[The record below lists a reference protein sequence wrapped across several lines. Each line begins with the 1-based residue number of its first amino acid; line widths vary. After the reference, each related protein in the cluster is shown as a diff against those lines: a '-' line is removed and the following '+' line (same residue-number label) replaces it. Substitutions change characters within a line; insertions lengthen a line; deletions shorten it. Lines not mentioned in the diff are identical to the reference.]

1 MRWTLTCNSEIS
13 GWLKN
18 EKLCIDV
25 AAQMIQ
31 LFKIDDSN
39 FHAIFQQL
47 TNKYEA
53 FDRKSLEIENRMV
66 KYNQRLQS
74 TNMFASKYQ
83 RYESQ
88 RKLYHWTRNFG
99 KKNSL
104 KNLRISKNFYTTES
118 EIKFEVI

>member
-1 MRWTLTCNSEIS
+1 
-13 GWLKN
+13 
-18 EKLCIDV
+18 
-25 AAQMIQ
+25 MIQ

-83 RYESQ
+83 RYESYSMT
-88 RKLYHWTRNFG
+88 KALSLDAEFHAEFEFVVKISIPPTYFAWANF
-99 KKNSL
+99 
-104 KNLRISKNFYTTES
+104 KNFYTTES
-118 EIKFEVI
+118 EIKFGVI

>member
-1 MRWTLTCNSEIS
+1 
-13 GWLKN
+13 
-18 EKLCIDV
+18 
-25 AAQMIQ
+25 MIQ

-83 RYESQ
+83 RYESY
-88 RKLYHWTRNFG
+88 RTALLG
-99 KKNSL
+99 SL
-104 KNLRISKNFYTTES
+104 HLVISWG
-118 EIKFEVI
+118 IQ

>member
-1 MRWTLTCNSEIS
+1 
-13 GWLKN
+13 
-18 EKLCIDV
+18 
-25 AAQMIQ
+25 MIQ

-83 RYESQ
+83 RYESY
-88 RKLYHWTRNFG
+88 RTAI
-99 KKNSL
+99 
-104 KNLRISKNFYTTES
+104 LRISCSVLAPQCMSHTL
-118 EIKFEVI
+118 

>member
-1 MRWTLTCNSEIS
+1 
-13 GWLKN
+13 
-18 EKLCIDV
+18 
-25 AAQMIQ
+25 MIQ

-83 RYESQ
+83 RYESY
-88 RKLYHWTRNFG
+88 RTAFLG
-99 KKNSL
+99 
-104 KNLRISKNFYTTES
+104 ISRSVLAPQCMSHTL
-118 EIKFEVI
+118 

>member
-1 MRWTLTCNSEIS
+1 MRHKSSDWS
-13 GWLKN
+13 KYK
-18 EKLCIDV
+18 KLCIDV

-83 RYESQ
+83 RYD
-88 RKLYHWTRNFG
+88 
-99 KKNSL
+99 
-104 KNLRISKNFYTTES
+104 
-118 EIKFEVI
+118 